1 MVDEQTSLKVDE
13 ILSLWRQRSGFHG
26 EMKAKI
32 IEADKNS
39 VLLRMPF
46 NSDFCA
52 DTEKEL
58 IHGGVLTALID
69 SALGLST
76 MLAVPGL
83 KTLATLDMRVEYL
96 RPAKSR
102 SDLMVFAECYRVS
115 RHISFNR
122 GRVWFDG
129 EERNQVAVGYAT
141 FALTRGPKLQV
152 FNARENSC
160 EQ

>member
-1 MVDEQTSLKVDE
+1 MTDKQASLTMDELL
-13 ILSLWRQRSGFHG
+13 ILWRQRSGFHE
-26 EMKAKI
+26 EMNAKI
-32 IEADKNS
+32 IQADNNN
-39 VLLRMPF
+39 VLLKMPF

-52 DTEKEL
+52 DTDKEL

-69 SALGLST
+69 SALGLAT

-83 KTLATLDMRVEYL
+83 KTLATLDLRVEYL

-129 EERNQVAVGYAT
+129 DEKTQVAAGYAT
-141 FALTRGPKLQV
+141 FALTRGDKLQV
-152 FNARENSC
+152 LNRQEKT
-160 EQ
+160 Q